1 MSRMQISIGAVKTIK
16 LIKYWNVCAKKK
28 KKKNSNETTI
38 NIIRTFKDLVK
49 IKTIKTIQ
57 LKSVL

>member
-16 LIKYWNVCAKKK
+16 LIKYWNVCAKK